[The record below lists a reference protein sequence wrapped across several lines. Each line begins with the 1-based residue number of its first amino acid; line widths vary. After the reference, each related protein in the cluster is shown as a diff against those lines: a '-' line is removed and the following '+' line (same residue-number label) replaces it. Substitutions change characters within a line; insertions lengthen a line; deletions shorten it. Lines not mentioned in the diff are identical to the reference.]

1 MINKIKSKYFTYVP
15 GEFMPVYSG
24 DELINKREFH
34 RYKMRRAA
42 WMIRNHRLVIE
53 AYTHQRG

>member
-1 MINKIKSKYFTYVP
+1 
-15 GEFMPVYSG
+15 MPVYSG